1 MLCADTFRIFRRSSR
16 DNACQAVT
24 RCALL
29 QTTKSF
35 PEIAN
40 PLSLSEAMPVV
51 LRHVFLFFLGLTLF
65 GCNRQQPQ
73 QAPPPPPVTI
83 AKPIQ
88 KEVVEWDEFTGR
100 TDAVQ
105 SVDIRPRV
113 SGYLD
118 NITFRAGDTVSQG
131 DLLFVIDP
139 RPYQAIYDQAAASLR
154 QAGANRQLNEANF
167 QRESR
172 LRSTNV
178 TSKEEY
184 DTSLAQK
191 NQADAAYVASQA
203 QLNSA
208 QLNLDFTQIKAPIS
222 GRISREQ
229 VTIGNLVQADST
241 LLTNITS
248 VDPIYA
254 YFNVEERSVER
265 YEALHKGR
273 AEPEQR
279 VPVYLKLENETGFPH
294 EGIIDF
300 SNNQFDSGTGTLQVR
315 GVFPN
320 KNGRLIPGA
329 FVTVRI
335 AGTAP
340 YQGILIT
347 DRAVASDQGRKFV
360 LVVDANNLVQVR
372 PVELGPVFEGLRIAR
387 SGLKGDENV
396 IINGIVNAR
405 PGSKVN
411 PQTGDMNQFRSEQLD
426 LQVKTPVTGGK
437 STAPGQSPPASPR
450 AAPSQPA
457 HR

>member
-1 MLCADTFRIFRRSSR
+1 MLCADTNQILRRSSR
-16 DNACQAVT
+16 GDICQALT
-24 RCALL
+24 RRAVL

-35 PEIAN
+35 SEIASAF
-40 PLSLSEAMPVV
+40 SLSEAMPVAF
-51 LRHVFLFFLGLTLF
+51 RPVFLCFLGLGLF
-65 GCNRQQPQ
+65 GCNRQPPQ

-88 KEVVEWDEFTGR
+88 QEVVEWDEFTGR

-113 SGYLD
+113 SGYID
-118 NITFRAGDTVSQG
+118 NITFQAGSRVNQG
-131 DLLFVIDP
+131 ELLFVIDP
-139 RPYQAIYDQAAASLR
+139 RPYQAIYDQAVAGMR
-154 QAGANRQLNEANF
+154 QAEANRQLNDANF
-167 QRESR
+167 QRASR
-172 LRSTNV
+172 LRENNV

-191 NQADAAYVASQA
+191 NQADAAFVSSQA
-203 QLNSA
+203 QVSA
-208 QLNLDFTQIKAPIS
+208 AKLNLDFTQITAPIS

-229 VTIGNLVQADST
+229 VTVGNLVQTDNT

-254 YFNVEERSVER
+254 YFNVDERSVER
-265 YEALHKGR
+265 YQELHKGR
-273 AEPEQR
+273 VDPQQN
-279 VPVYLKLENETGFPH
+279 VPVYLRLENETGFPH
-294 EGIIDF
+294 KGIIDF
-300 SNNQFDSGTGTLQVR
+300 SNNQFDTGTGTLQTR

-320 KNGRLIPGA
+320 KNGLLIPGA

-340 YQGILIT
+340 YKGILIT

-360 LVVDANNLVQVR
+360 LVVDANNVAQAR
-372 PVELGPVFEGLRIAR
+372 PVELGPVFEGLRIVR

-411 PQTGDMNQFRSEQLD
+411 PETGDMNQFRSEQLD
-426 LQVKTPVTGGK
+426 LQVKAPVTGGE
-437 STAPGQSPPASPR
+437 STAPGQSPPASPQ

>member
-16 DNACQAVT
+16 DGIRHPLTRRAV
-24 RCALL
+24 L
-29 QTTKSF
+29 QTTKWF
-35 PEIAN
+35 PEVASA
-40 PLSLSEAMPVV
+40 LSLGEAMPMAF
-51 LRHVFLFFLGLTLF
+51 RHVFLFFLGLGLF
-65 GCNRQQPQ
+65 ACNRQPPQ

-88 KEVVEWDEFTGR
+88 KEVVEWDEYTGR

-191 NQADAAYVASQA
+191 NQADAGYVASQA

-265 YEALHKGR
+265 YEALHQGR

-320 KNGRLIPGA
+320 KDGRLIPGA

-405 PGSKVN
+405 PGSKVS
-411 PQTGDMNQFRSEQLD
+411 PQTGDMNQFRSEQVD
-426 LQVKTPVTGGK
+426 LQVKAPVTGGK
-437 STAPGQSPPASPR
+437 STAPEKSPPASLQ

>member
-1 MLCADTFRIFRRSSR
+1 MLCVDTKEILKTVG
-16 DNACQAVT
+16 AG
-24 RCALL
+24 LL
-29 QTTKSF
+29 LILGLSF
-35 PEIAN
+35 P
-40 PLSLSEAMPVV
+40 
-51 LRHVFLFFLGLTLF
+51 
-65 GCNRQQPQ
+65 GCNRQPPQ

-83 AKPIQ
+83 AKPVQ

-105 SVDIRPRV
+105 MVDIRPRV
-113 SGYLD
+113 SGYVD
-118 NITFRAGDTVSQG
+118 DITFKAGDMINQD

-139 RPYQAIYDQAAASLR
+139 RPYQAIYDQAVAGMR
-154 QAGANRQLNEANF
+154 QAEANRQLNDANF
-167 QRESR
+167 QRASR

-191 NQADAAYVASQA
+191 NQADAAFVSSQA
-203 QLNSA
+203 QVA
-208 QLNLDFTQIKAPIS
+208 AAKLNLDFTQIKAPIS

-229 VTIGNLVQADST
+229 VTIGNLVQADNT

-254 YFNVEERSVER
+254 YFNVDERSVER
-265 YEALHKGR
+265 YQELHKGR
-273 AEPEQR
+273 VDPQQN

-294 EGIIDF
+294 QGTIDF

-320 KNGRLIPGA
+320 KDALLIPGA
-329 FVTVRI
+329 FVTVRV

-347 DRAVASDQGRKFV
+347 DRAVISDQGKKLV
-360 LVVDANNLVQVR
+360 LTVDANNVVQPR
-372 PVELGPVFEGLRIAR
+372 PVELGPVFEGLRIVR
-387 SGLKGDENV
+387 KGLQGDESV
-396 IINGIVNAR
+396 IINGVVNAR

-411 PQTGDMNQFRSEQLD
+411 PQPGDMNQFASEQLD
-426 LQVKTPVTGGK
+426 LQVKTPVTGGN
-437 STAPGQSPPASPR
+437 SPAPGKSPPASPQ
-450 AAPSQPA
+450 AAHSQSA
-457 HR
+457 HQ